1 MIRHEEPHYRRRIA
15 TAQVTMVI
23 SITLVLFLLGLMGLI
38 VLHAGLLSDYVR
50 ENIGFS
56 IMIKEEIRESKIIDL
71 KKSLDI
77 KPYVKSSEYV
87 PREKAAQKLK
97 ADLGEDFVGFLGY
110 NPLLSSIEL
119 RIKAAYANRDSLARI
134 ETRLMANPE
143 IKEIFYQKS
152 LVDAINRNVEK
163 ISLILLGFSS
173 ILLFIAIV
181 LINNTIRL
189 SVYSKRF
196 IIRSMQLVGA
206 TEGFIRKPMVR
217 RSILHGLL
225 SAFFA
230 QLMLMAVVYFALEEI
245 PELVELTNPL
255 MLIILVVSMFL
266 LGAMISFFSTWFAV
280 KKYLRIRTDLLYT

>member
-56 IMIKEEIRESKIIDL
+56 IMIKEEIKESKIIDL

-97 ADLGEDFVGFLGY
+97 ADLGEDFVDFLGY

-119 RIKAAYANRDSLARI
+119 RIKAAYANHDSLARI

-152 LVDAINRNVEK
+152 LVDAINQNVEK

-206 TEGFIRKPMVR
+206 TEAFIRKPMVR
-217 RSILHGLL
+217 RSILHGFL

>member
-56 IMIKEEIRESKIIDL
+56 IMIKEEIKESKIIDL

-152 LVDAINRNVEK
+152 LVDAINQNVEK

>member
-1 MIRHEEPHYRRRIA
+1 MIRHDEPHYRRRIA

-56 IMIKEEIRESKIIDL
+56 IMIKEEIKESKIIDL

-152 LVDAINRNVEK
+152 LVDAINQNVEK

-206 TEGFIRKPMVR
+206 TEAFIRKPMVR